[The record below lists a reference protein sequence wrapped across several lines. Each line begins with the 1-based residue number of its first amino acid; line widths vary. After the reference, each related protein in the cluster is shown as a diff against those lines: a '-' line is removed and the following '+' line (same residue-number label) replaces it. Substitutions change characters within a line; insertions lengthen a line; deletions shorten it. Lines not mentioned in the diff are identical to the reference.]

1 MLLHDLLW
9 EKKILT
15 SDLVQVF
22 DVVLNGDHTII
33 PDLDI
38 FSKVGRGVAHDE
50 YVSFSVIN
58 GKLTIKG
65 EESDIRGGKIRV
77 EFIKVTFKWDLT
89 FLQCLLI

>member
-1 MLLHDLLW
+1 
-9 EKKILT
+9 
-15 SDLVQVF
+15 VQVF

-50 YVSFSVIN
+50 FVPFSVIN

-65 EESDIRGGKIRV
+65 EESEIRGGKIRV
-77 EFIKVTFKWDLT
+77 EFIKVIVEKIKYLSQIYL
-89 FLQCLLI
+89 FLLLLLGLQRQS